1 MYPKFSDEMAHDF
14 AASAVRRLSK
24 DDFVS
29 ELAWQGMLAILKSSD
44 PDVSQIELGKVD
56 LHARL
61 LK

>member
-1 MYPKFSDEMAHDF
+1 MILPPRLFGGC
-14 AASAVRRLSK
+14 RRINS
-24 DDFVS
+24 VS
-29 ELAWQGMLAILKSSD
+29 ESAWQGMLAILKSSD